1 LLSRD
6 GRTSYRNISC
16 TVKITPNAVKKRIHK
31 LRSSGVI
38 HRFVVRVNPVLL
50 GYAKEC
56 YVTIKYIDKE
66 ISEGE
71 YHKEVKPRR

>member
-1 LLSRD
+1 MLSRD

-31 LRSSGVI
+31 LRSCGVI
-38 HRFVVRVNPVLL
+38 QSFVVRVNPVLL

-56 YVTIKYIDKE
+56 YLTIKYIDRDL
-66 ISEGE
+66 GGG
-71 YHKEVKPRR
+71 YRKEVKPSR